1 MNNNIFLNVD
11 ELTQEKMSIDSKISI
26 KNVLDKRR
34 INKKIK
40 PILTCEMTYESPPE
54 SQKPTLPIVKEGECP
69 NPNCPVCVN
78 KRNTLASKNR
88 VSSPKLKRNLQNKK
102 RYSKMKILSK
112 ETNKYEFKKL
122 QLINSSLYPPPNWS
136 IEDVGN
142 WLIKIGFAHYVNKFK
157 NNLINGMMLFEMEYE
172 DIKNIIDD
180 NEDSLNI
187 LNWIKSEKKLQ
198 LYYINNQIIQ
208 NINIEEKED
217 NVNAALDISR
227 KELNT
232 IEQELEKKK
241 KNLATTENKCKQIA
255 EDKERLRKSFNEQKL
270 KPASI
275 MNLMKEEFRHSIKEA
290 RRVTQK
296 TAEVQLI
303 VKNGLHLIDEEAR
316 DMVEKSVNIFPYD
329 KVREWSELFPYKEEE
344 DEEEDEEDEE
354 EDEEE
359 EEGGM
364 HDFDEQRSASMQ
376 ARERERDK
384 KSSSIALNKI
394 ISYIEK
400 VADSSKILSIL
411 QKKKIIE
418 NLDILKNPENQ
429 ESNIEN
435 IENIA
440 FKEVLTNINE
450 MLTKEPDILTREEIM
465 DLQQNINVFKS

>member
-1 MNNNIFLNVD
+1 MNNNIFLSVD
-11 ELTQEKMSIDSKISI
+11 ELTQEKMPIDSKII
-26 KNVLDKRR
+26 LKNVLDERQ
-34 INKKIK
+34 INKKLK
-40 PILTCEMTYESPPE
+40 PILTGEITEKSSPE
-54 SQKPTLPIVKEGECP
+54 FQKSALPIVKEKECP
-69 NPNCPVCVN
+69 NPNCPVCVY
-78 KRNTLASKNR
+78 KRNTLTSKNR
-88 VSSPKLKRNLQNKK
+88 ISSPKLKRNLQNKK
-102 RYSKMKILSK
+102 RYEKMKILSEK
-112 ETNKYEFKKL
+112 TNKYEFKKL

-208 NINIEEKED
+208 NINMEEKED

-232 IEQELEKKK
+232 IEQELENILKEMKKKK
-241 KNLATTENKCKQIA
+241 KNLATTKNKWKQIA

-316 DMVEKSVNIFPYD
+316 DMVEKSVNIFPHD

-344 DEEEDEEDEE
+344 DEEE
-354 EDEEE
+354 

-364 HDFDEQRSASMQ
+364 HDFDEQAS
-376 ARERERDK
+376 ERGK
-384 KSSSIALNKI
+384 KYLSLALNKI

-400 VADSSKILSIL
+400 VQFSSNTISFWQREQIS
-411 QKKKIIE
+411 QKL
-418 NLDILKNPENQ
+418 NILKNQ
-429 ESNIEN
+429 EAQEQNTVN
-435 IENIA
+435 MT
-440 FKEVLTNINE
+440 FREVLTDINNIII
-450 MLTKEPDILTREEIM
+450 KERNILTREEIM
-465 DLQQNINVFKS
+465 DLQQNVNVFKS

>member
-1 MNNNIFLNVD
+1 MNNNIFLSVD
-11 ELTQEKMSIDSKISI
+11 ELTQEKMPIDSKISI

-34 INKKIK
+34 INKKLK

-54 SQKPTLPIVKEGECP
+54 SQKPTLPIVKEKECP

-78 KRNTLASKNR
+78 KRNTLSSKNR
-88 VSSPKLKRNLQNKK
+88 ISSPKLKRNLQNQK

-180 NEDSLNI
+180 NKDSLNI

-232 IEQELEKKK
+232 IEQELENILKEIKKKK

-290 RRVTQK
+290 RRVIQK

-316 DMVEKSVNIFPYD
+316 DMVEKSVNIFPHD
-329 KVREWSELFPYKEEE
+329 KAREWSKLFPYKEEE
-344 DEEEDEEDEE
+344 DEEEDEK
-354 EDEEE
+354 

-364 HDFDEQRSASMQ
+364 HDFDEQHWGNLQ
-376 ARERERDK
+376 ARERDK
-384 KSSSIALNKI
+384 KSRPLALNKI

-400 VADSSKILSIL
+400 VQFSSNTISFWQREQIS
-411 QKKKIIE
+411 QKL
-418 NLDILKNPENQ
+418 NILKNPENQ

-435 IENIA
+435 IA
-440 FKEVLTNINE
+440 FKEVLTDINNIII
-450 MLTKEPDILTREEIM
+450 KERNILTREEIM
-465 DLQQNINVFKS
+465 DLQKNINIFKN

>member
-1 MNNNIFLNVD
+1 MNNNIFLSVD
-11 ELTQEKMSIDSKISI
+11 ELTQEKMPIDSKII
-26 KNVLDKRR
+26 LKNVLDERQ
-34 INKKIK
+34 INKKLK
-40 PILTCEMTYESPPE
+40 PILTGEITEKSSPE
-54 SQKPTLPIVKEGECP
+54 FQKSALPIVKEKECP
-69 NPNCPVCVN
+69 NPNCPVCVY
-78 KRNTLASKNR
+78 KRNTLTSKNR
-88 VSSPKLKRNLQNKK
+88 ISSPKLKRNLQNKK
-102 RYSKMKILSK
+102 RYEKMKILSEK
-112 ETNKYEFKKL
+112 TNKYEFKKL

-208 NINIEEKED
+208 NINMEEKED

-232 IEQELEKKK
+232 IEQELENILKEMKKKK
-241 KNLATTENKCKQIA
+241 KNLATTKNKWKQIA

-316 DMVEKSVNIFPYD
+316 DMVEKSVNIFPHD

-344 DEEEDEEDEE
+344 DEEE
-354 EDEEE
+354 

-364 HDFDEQRSASMQ
+364 HDFDEQAS
-376 ARERERDK
+376 ERGK
-384 KSSSIALNKI
+384 KYLSLALNKI

-400 VADSSKILSIL
+400 VQFSSNTMSFL
-411 QKKKIIE
+411 QREQISQKL
-418 NLDILKNPENQ
+418 NILKNQ
-429 ESNIEN
+429 EAQEQNTVN
-435 IENIA
+435 MT
-440 FKEVLTNINE
+440 FREVLTDINNIII
-450 MLTKEPDILTREEIM
+450 KERNILTREEIM
-465 DLQQNINVFKS
+465 DLQQNVNVFKS